1 MTDAAISPAPA
12 AAASRGEV
20 DDELRRMLRERTDRA
35 AAYGPA
41 FVALWEA
48 ASATLLG
55 GKMLRP
61 RLLMTA
67 FDALRSDTESP
78 DAGSACDRESAVR
91 IAAAIEVLHFAF
103 LLHDDVIDGDLQRR
117 GRPNLIGA
125 LLNER
130 AGLRAHDDLHWART
144 NALLLGDILLSAAHQ
159 VIAREHLEHDRRLRL
174 LDLLDHTITESVAGE
189 QLDVGL
195 ADRVL
200 PADLTTVLDMTRLK
214 TATYTFE
221 LPLRAAIILAGSTAG
236 TEVAVAEI
244 GRHLGVAFQLQDD
257 LLSTF
262 GRPDEHGKDAYS
274 DLREGK
280 ETAAIAYARMTSSW
294 PSIERHFGS
303 PRLTS
308 IEGDSLRARLTECG
322 AEGFVRSLVDDQ
334 LRACVE
340 LLESAD
346 SGIPSALDPVIGDML
361 AAIEGRRS

>member
-1 MTDAAISPAPA
+1 MTDAALSPS
-12 AAASRGEV
+12 AAASTDDV
-20 DDELRRMLRERTDRA
+20 DDELRRMLSERTDRA

-48 ASATLLG
+48 ASDTLLG

-61 RLLMTA
+61 RMLLAA
-67 FDALRSDTESP
+67 FDALAGET
-78 DAGSACDRESAVR
+78 DAECDRRSVVR
-91 IAAAIEVLHFAF
+91 IAAAVEVLHFAF

-125 LLNER
+125 LLGQR

-144 NALLLGDILLSAAHQ
+144 NGLLLGDILLSCAHQ
-159 VIAREHLEHDRRLRL
+159 SFAREPLTHDRRIGL

-200 PADLTTVLDMTRLK
+200 ATELTTVLDMTRLK

-221 LPLRAAIILAGSTAG
+221 LPLRAAAILAGCSG
-236 TEVAVAEI
+236 RTEAAIAELA
-244 GRHLGVAFQLQDD
+244 RHLGVAFQLQDD
-257 LLSTF
+257 MLSTF
-262 GRPDEHGKDAYS
+262 GRADEHGKDAYS

-280 ETAAIAYARMTSSW
+280 QTAAIAYARMTAAW

-303 PRLTS
+303 PDLTAL
-308 IEGDSLRARLTECG
+308 EGDQLRAQLVACG
-322 AEGFVRSLVDDQ
+322 AEDFVSSLIDDQ
-334 LRACVE
+334 LRACVA
-340 LLESAD
+340 LLAD
-346 SGIPSALDPVIGDML
+346 TESGIPRALDPVIGDIL
-361 AAIEGRRS
+361 AAIEGRRA